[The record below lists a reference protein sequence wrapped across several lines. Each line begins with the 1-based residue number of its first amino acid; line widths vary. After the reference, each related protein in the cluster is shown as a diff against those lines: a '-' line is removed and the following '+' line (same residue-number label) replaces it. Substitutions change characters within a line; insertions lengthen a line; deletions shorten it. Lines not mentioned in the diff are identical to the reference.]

1 MTKPVELNRRTF
13 LKGASMSAVAG
24 VVGAGAAVSASTAE
38 AATAAPPYMKNGKY
52 DFDTV
57 YSRVGSGSGK
67 WDSQIAQYGD
77 KLKFG
82 MGIADMDFRAAP
94 CIGEAMAERLQH
106 ENWGYM
112 GAEEFARF
120 RETIAEWSSDRDGLE
135 VDPTSIVIAT
145 GVHPGLIATMRTF
158 SPAASKILM
167 MTPTYNGFYS
177 DVKHT
182 QTVKNESEM
191 LFENGEYTIDWD
203 DLEARMTPDTHSM
216 LLCNPQNPTG
226 NVWSEEVLL
235 RIGELCLKHQVF
247 VISDEIHADF
257 VRAGKKYVPF
267 ASLSDKAIV
276 NNSVTCKAI
285 TKTFSMPASKIAYFF
300 STNEVVLER
309 IKRNHQAGINTL
321 GVVANEAAFKYG
333 QDWLDQ
339 LLPYLDANHQYV
351 EDFLKENLPQV
362 GYTRAE
368 GTFLSWLH
376 FNDIMEAT
384 GSVEASAA
392 SQMTDNP
399 QNVSQA
405 FKDWLVENSGV
416 QLNDGEGYGK
426 GGERCMRMNI
436 GCSRKVLSA
445 ALNNM
450 ADAISKV

>member
-1 MTKPVELNRRTF
+1 MTKPVELNRRSF
-13 LKGASMSAVAG
+13 LKSASMTALAGAVG
-24 VVGAGAAVSASTAE
+24 VGAAGAAS
-38 AATAAPPYMKNGKY
+38 AATTAGDVPAYMKNGKY

-57 YSRVGSGSGK
+57 YSRVGSGSVK

-77 KLKFG
+77 KVKFG

-94 CIGEAMAERLQH
+94 CIGEAMTERLKH
-106 ENWGYM
+106 ENWGYL
-112 GAEEFARF
+112 GAEEYVKF
-120 RETIAEWSSDRDGLE
+120 RETIAEWNSDRNGLE
-135 VDPTSIVIAT
+135 VDPTSVVIAT

-158 SPAASKILM
+158 SPAASKILL

-177 DVKHT
+177 DVRNT

-191 LFENGEYTIDWD
+191 VFENGKYSIDWD

-226 NVWSEEVLL
+226 NVWSEEDLL

-257 VRAGKKYVPF
+257 VRGGRKYTPF
-267 ASLSDKAIV
+267 ASLPDKAIV

-321 GVVANEAAFKYG
+321 GVVANTAAYKHG

-339 LLPYLDANHQYV
+339 VLPYLDDNHQYV
-351 EDFLKENLPQV
+351 EDFLRDNLPQV

-376 FNDIMEAT
+376 FDGIMEAT
-384 GSVEASAA
+384 GSVEKSAA
-392 SQMTDNP
+392 SQMTDSP
-399 QNVSQA
+399 QTVSRA

-416 QLNDGEGYGK
+416 QLNDGQGYGK

-436 GCSRKVLSA
+436 GCSRQVLSE
-445 ALNNM
+445 ALNSM
-450 ADAISKV
+450 ADTINKV